1 MIFKIIKKN
10 IFNCKCVVNL
20 DFVIF
25 WILNFLFIIEV
36 YLYYMVSYFGIFF
49 FRYIYDRIV
58 LI

>member
-36 YLYYMVSYFGIFF
+36 YLSIFILYGKLFWYFF
-49 FRYIYDRIV
+49 F
-58 LI
+58 